1 MESGQPV
8 RVFIWRSVDVVD
20 REVGR
25 VEWGC
30 VEEREEGERE
40 EGREER
46 EEEDREE
53 GMEEEEDQK
62 PPPPWPRR
70 RR

>member
-8 RVFIWRSVDVVD
+8 RVFIWRSVDVVG
-20 REVGR
+20 GR

-30 VEEREEGERE
+30 VEEDREEEDRE